1 MTREQFESDD
11 RFATID
17 DTDIACHGGSGFRN
31 KQVCKTAAWL
41 LDPENSVGFTAV
53 LDPDDMTVARLDDDG
68 DVVWEPLADF
78 EA

>member
-1 MTREQFESDD
+1 MKLAEFERDD

-17 DTDIACHGGSGFRN
+17 STEIGCHGGTGHRS
-31 KQVCKTAAWL
+31 KQVCKAAAWM
-41 LDPENSVGFTAV
+41 LDPDNSTSFDAV
-53 LDPDDMTVARLDDDG
+53 LDPDDMQVATLDDDG